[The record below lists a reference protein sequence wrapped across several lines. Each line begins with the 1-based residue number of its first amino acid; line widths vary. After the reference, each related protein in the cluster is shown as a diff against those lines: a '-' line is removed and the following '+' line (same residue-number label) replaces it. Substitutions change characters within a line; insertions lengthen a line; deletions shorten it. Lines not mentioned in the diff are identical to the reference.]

1 MSNEARLNAEEVKAP
16 ADSRP
21 ARPAP
26 CGERWMQP
34 NKAQF
39 LFALARNRQAPTTF
53 TAPLL
58 TMLSIARRA
67 VSSCSARTLSASR
80 TAACASRSLSST
92 ARRSDKERDEALN
105 VFSEGSSSSSAVA
118 PVDKSGSLATEIFA
132 KDVGGIT
139 AAELA
144 TKDNHTVFTI
154 PPERDPILHFFAT
167 SIMKHGRYSAAS
179 RTVTDAL
186 LHIHTLTRSPPIPIL
201 REAVER
207 VSPAVRVATTKQGAR
222 QIVRPVPLN
231 ERQRV
236 GKGIRWILDA
246 SRGKPGRTL
255 AERVAKEVVAVV
267 KGESGALNQKEQ
279 AHKAA
284 MVAR

>member
-1 MSNEARLNAEEVKAP
+1 
-16 ADSRP
+16 
-21 ARPAP
+21 
-26 CGERWMQP
+26 
-34 NKAQF
+34 
-39 LFALARNRQAPTTF
+39 
-53 TAPLL
+53 
-58 TMLSIARRA
+58 MLSVARQSARRA
-67 VSSCSARTLSASR
+67 VTQCSARTLTASR
-80 TAACASRSLSST
+80 TAASASRLLSTT
-92 ARRSDKERDEALN
+92 ARRSDKERDEALG
-105 VFSEGSSSSSAVA
+105 VFSEGSSSSL
-118 PVDKSGSLATEIFA
+118 PPSLDQQRTALSPEIFA

-154 PPERDPILHFFAT
+154 PPERDPILHFLAT
-167 SIMKHGRYSAAS
+167 SIMKHGRYAAAS

-201 REAVER
+201 REAIAR

-236 GKGIRWILDA
+236 GKGIRWILEA

-267 KGESGALNQKEQ
+267 KGESGALAQKEQ

-284 MVAR
+284 MVARGSLKVR